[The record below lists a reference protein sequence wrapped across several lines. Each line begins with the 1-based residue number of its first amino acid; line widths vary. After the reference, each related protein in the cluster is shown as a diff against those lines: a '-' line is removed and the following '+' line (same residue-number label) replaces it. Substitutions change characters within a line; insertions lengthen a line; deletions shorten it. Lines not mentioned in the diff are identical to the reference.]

1 MFGYRSSYVF
11 VIACLMLACVASAA
25 QNKGK
30 QQAKVETET
39 VHTTFLVRDGKEAEF
54 QKVYE
59 KAFAAYL
66 KFGMIFKQP
75 HMLMRGEDEA
85 GKIYFIEILTWKDHD
100 KPDNAPAEVKAI
112 WAQMEALC
120 ERRGEHRGI
129 EFEEVRVLQR

>member
-1 MFGYRSSYVF
+1 MCYRLSYFF
-11 VIACLMLACVASAA
+11 VIACLMLAGGANA

-30 QQAKVETET
+30 KQAKVDTET
-39 VHTTFLVRDGKEAEF
+39 VHTTFLVKDGKEAEF

-59 KAFAAYL
+59 KAWAAYR
-66 KFGMIFKQP
+66 KFGMVLAKP

-100 KPDNAPAEVKAI
+100 KPDNAPPEVKAI

-120 ERRGEHRGI
+120 ERRDGHRGI
-129 EFEEVRVLQR
+129 EFEEVRVLQK

>member
-1 MFGYRSSYVF
+1 MRYRLSYF
-11 VIACLMLACVASAA
+11 FFIASLMLAGVAVA
-25 QNKGK
+25 QDKGK
-30 QQAKVETET
+30 QKPKAETET
-39 VHTTFLVRDGKEAEF
+39 VHTTFLVKDGKEAEF

-59 KAFAAYL
+59 KAWSTYQ
-66 KFGMIFKQP
+66 KFGMVLTKP

-120 ERRGEHRGI
+120 ERRDGHRGI
-129 EFEEVRVLQR
+129 EFEEVRVLQK